1 MTAVDECL
9 SVLPGYDPWRDAED
23 YEFIPELAE
32 EKIAFIEN
40 NIVHTEGVMAGKP
53 YILAPHQRA
62 IISMIYGWRHKVTGF
77 RRITEALFYVPR
89 KNSKSTDC
97 AVILNTEMCTC
108 PDWRQQN
115 YSSGRSERMAQIVYK
130 IMRAQIRANPEM
142 GKRFR
147 IYESPRS
154 IVRLADDTIYQP
166 LPADGEMEHGKNVH
180 FALCDETHTY
190 RSGDVVVALRTG
202 MAAQDEPLL
211 MHATTADYL
220 RESFCN
226 DLYDYAVKVR
236 DGEIRN
242 PNFLPIIYEADP
254 ERVKAD
260 PDYWKT
266 EEAWKEANP
275 LYGISVRPSFLRAEC
290 QRAIDDPSYENEFKR
305 LHLNIRTESS
315 ERMISSERWS
325 LNDGVFPDGYFD
337 GKEVVAAALDCG
349 ATTDATSLCLLF
361 DKERGNQDAGFDAK
375 WFHWMPR
382 AKAIEY
388 ETKYGKPFSEWD
400 RDGWCKLTDGD
411 QIDYEMIRA
420 ELNGIAAQFPI
431 KELQFDPL
439 FQSIQLGQQ
448 LVEDGW
454 EIEAFKCNMLNLTA
468 PTAEL
473 LRLINVGKFGHGNNP
488 FMRDQSG
495 NAVLKRRAE
504 YMMPDKAKSTG
515 KIDGIVTAAMCI
527 AIAMRNRAGK
537 KSVYEQRGAFVLGGA
552 KE

>member
-1 MTAVDECL
+1 MTAQEYIH
-9 SVLPGYDPWRDAED
+9 VLPGYDPWRDAEEYD
-23 YEFIPELAE
+23 FVPELAE
-32 EKIAFIEN
+32 EKIQFIES

-62 IISMIYGWRHKVTGF
+62 IIYMIYGWRHKETGF
-77 RRITEALFYVPR
+77 RRITEVMYYVPR

-97 AVILNTEMCTC
+97 AVILNTEQCTC
-108 PDWRQQN
+108 ADWRQQN
-115 YSSGRSERMAQIVYK
+115 YSAGSNERMAQIVYK

-142 GKRFR
+142 QKRFR
-147 IYESPRS
+147 VYESPRS

-166 LPADGEMEHGKNVH
+166 LPANAEMEHGKNVH

-190 RSGDVVVALRTG
+190 KSGDLVVALRTG

-211 MHATTADYL
+211 MHATTADYM

-236 DGEIRN
+236 DGEIKN
-242 PNFLPIIYEADP
+242 PKFLPIIFEADP
-254 ERVKAD
+254 AKVKAD

-266 EEAWKEANP
+266 EAAWEEANP
-275 LYGISVRPSFLRAEC
+275 LYGISVRKSFLQSEC

-315 ERMISSERWS
+315 ERMISSDRWS
-325 LNDGVFPDGYFD
+325 LNDGLLEFEGR
-337 GKEVVAAALDCG
+337 EVVAAALDCG

-361 DKERGNQDAGFDAK
+361 DRDGGGFDAK
-375 WFHWMPR
+375 WFHWMPQK
-382 AKAIEY
+382 KALEY
-388 ETKYGKPFSEWD
+388 ETKYSKPFSEWE
-400 RDGWCKLTDGD
+400 RGGWCKLTDGD
-411 QIDYEMIRA
+411 QIDYELIRQD
-420 ELNGIAAQFPI
+420 LNQIAAEFPI

-454 EIEAFKCNMLNLTA
+454 NIQAFKCNMVNLTA
-468 PTAEL
+468 PTAEF
-473 LRLINVGKFGHGNNP
+473 LRLVNTGKFRHGNNP

-495 NAVLKRRAE
+495 NAVLRRRAE
-504 YMMPDKAKSTG
+504 YMMPDKAKSSG
-515 KIDGIVTAAMCI
+515 KIDGIVTATMCV
-527 AIAMRNRAGK
+527 AIAMRNRENK
-537 KSVYEQRGAFVLGGA
+537 VSKYSEPVNRLTVLSLRDD
-552 KE
+552 